1 MNKPLL
7 IIGKPN
13 SSKTSFVVQFYIR
26 LLTKKSSL
34 TLYKPVENISAIKE
48 ASDLLANGEGPKTTP
63 VDKNIGLL
71 LPIQFGEKQVDLYCP
86 DYGGEQINNI
96 INNREVDKKWS
107 DSIKESDNWIL
118 FIRLSSLKTSFD
130 LSNKTI
136 NPDILKNNS
145 GQEQEYA
152 ISDQSAFIELLQ
164 IMLHVKG
171 HDYHFKNCKT
181 KLTVVLT
188 CWDELETKDI
198 PREKLLQYLPLL
210 LNFIESNWDV
220 DKINIVGLSAL
231 GFSLN
236 KKENQKKY
244 QIEGSENFGYL
255 IKSAGTKTKG
265 ITELISVAL

>member
-7 IIGKPN
+7 IIGKPD
-13 SSKTSFVVQFYIR
+13 SSKTSFVAQFYIR
-26 LLTKKSSL
+26 LITKKSSF
-34 TLYKPVENISAIKE
+34 TLYKPVGNISAINE
-48 ASDLLANGEGPKTTP
+48 ACDLLANGEGTKTTP
-63 VDKNIGLL
+63 VDKNVGLL

-96 INNREVDKKWS
+96 INSRKVDKKWS

-118 FIRLSSLKTSFD
+118 FIRPSSLKTSYD

-136 NPDILKNNS
+136 NPDILENKS
-145 GQEQEYA
+145 GKEEEYT

-171 HDYHFKNCKT
+171 HDYHFKISKT
-181 KLTVVLT
+181 KLTVALT
-188 CWDELETKDI
+188 CWDELETKDL
-198 PREKLLQYLPLL
+198 PRGKLLECLPLL
-210 LNFIESNWDV
+210 LNFIESNWEM

-236 KKENQKKY
+236 KKKNQEKY
-244 QIEGSENFGYL
+244 QIKGSENFGYL
-255 IKSAGTKTKG
+255 IKSDGTKTKD
-265 ITELISVAL
+265 ITELISVAV

>member
-26 LLTKKSSL
+26 LLKKKSSL
-34 TLYKPVENISAIKE
+34 TLYKPVDNISAIKE
-48 ASDLLANGEGPKTTP
+48 ACDLLENVEGTKTTP
-63 VDKNIGLL
+63 VDKNAGLL

-118 FIRLSSLKTSFD
+118 FIRPSNLKTSFD

-136 NPDILKNNS
+136 NPDILENNS

-171 HDYHFKNCKT
+171 NDYHFKNCKT

-188 CWDELETKDI
+188 CWDELETKDL
-198 PREKLLQYLPLL
+198 PRGKLLQYLPLL

-236 KKENQKKY
+236 KKENQEKY

-255 IKSAGTKTKG
+255 IKSDGTETKD

>member
-13 SSKTSFVVQFYIR
+13 SSKTSFIAQFYMR
-26 LLTKKSSL
+26 LVTKKSSL
-34 TLYKPVENISAIKE
+34 TLYKPVDNISAIKE
-48 ASDLLANGEGPKTTP
+48 ACDLLAKGKEIIPTP

-71 LPIQFGEKQVDLYCP
+71 LPIQFEEKQVDLYCP
-86 DYGGEQINNI
+86 DYGGEQINRM

-107 DSIKESDNWIL
+107 NSIKESDNWIL
-118 FIRLSSLKTSFD
+118 FIRPSNLKTSFD

-136 NPDILKNNS
+136 NPDILENNS
-145 GQEQEYA
+145 DQEQEYE

-171 HDYHFKNCKT
+171 HDYHFKISKT

-188 CWDELETKDI
+188 CWDELETKEH
-198 PREKLLQYLPLL
+198 PREKLLQHLPLL
-210 LNFIESNWDV
+210 LNFIESNWDM
-220 DKINIVGLSAL
+220 DEINIVGLSAL
-231 GFSLN
+231 GFGLN
-236 KKENQKKY
+236 KKENQEKY

-255 IKSAGTKTKG
+255 INSDGTETKD
-265 ITELISVAL
+265 ITKLISVAL